1 MFYITLSLVIFYEI
15 LTFQRQTA
23 NFIHSASKLRQS
35 KFLPMHALKTTG
47 IDINLVLTVTYSFI
61 VPMGLVFDFCNC
73 ILPICKR
80 YTIINNLLTYIR
92 FLDICQKR
100 GFVYNVKASI
110 I

>member
-47 IDINLVLTVTYSFI
+47 I
-61 VPMGLVFDFCNC
+61 G
-73 ILPICKR
+73 ILLICKR
-80 YTIINNLLTYIR
+80 YTIINNLLPY
-92 FLDICQKR
+92 L
-100 GFVYNVKASI
+100 Y
-110 I
+110 

>member
-1 MFYITLSLVIFYEI
+1 MFYITLSLVTFYEI

-47 IDINLVLTVTYSFI
+47 IVSINLVLTVTYI

-80 YTIINNLLTYIR
+80 YTIINNLLSYLLILESLTCVR
-92 FLDICQKR
+92 KEDL
-100 GFVYNVKASI
+100 
-110 I
+110 